1 MTQRLRGSTSE
12 NYHDTNRESVLQ
24 AESEESERKI
34 FWNQHIWV
42 DSLLTQALFSITI
55 DLLGVREKQQVHSI
69 LW

>member
-34 FWNQHIWV
+34 F
-42 DSLLTQALFSITI
+42 
-55 DLLGVREKQQVHSI
+55 
-69 LW
+69 